1 MKGMLL
7 GIAVLLLLV
16 FTATDSQAQCLK
28 CGYDPFSGC
37 PACLNTFYNAS
48 ILCSMFD
55 FDVDLSACELA
66 GQCDGYLGEDTCA
79 GSTKSG
85 CVVQYVEDRRGP
97 HLPYRSGEWKL
108 VSVTLKR
115 GPDGRSSL

>member
-16 FTATDSQAQCLK
+16 FAATDSQAQCVG
-28 CGYDPFSGC
+28 CGYDLHGC
-37 PACLNTFYNAS
+37 LSCITTNYNAAV
-48 ILCSMFD
+48 LCEIRGIGF
-55 FDVDLSACELA
+55 VTCENI
-66 GQCDGYLGEDTCA
+66 GQCDGYLGEDGCA
-79 GSTKSG
+79 ASTKSG
-85 CVVQYVEDRRGP
+85 CIVQYVEDRRGP
-97 HLPYRSGEWKL
+97 HVPYRSGEWKL

>member
-7 GIAVLLLLV
+7 GVAVLLLLV
-16 FTATDSQAQCLK
+16 FTATDSQAQCLT
-28 CGYDPFSGC
+28 CGSDLHGC
-37 PACLNTFYNAS
+37 VSCLTTNYNAA
-48 ILCSMFD
+48 ILCEIRGID
-55 FDVDLSACELA
+55 FYSCEVQ
-66 GQCDGYLGEDTCA
+66 GQCDGYLGDSGCA
-79 GSTKSG
+79 ASSKSG
-85 CVVQYVEDRRGP
+85 CVVQYVEDSGGP

>member
-16 FTATDSQAQCLK
+16 FTATDSQAQCVK
-28 CGYDPFSGC
+28 CGNDFFSGC
-37 PACLNTFYNAS
+37 ASCVPTNYNAS
-48 ILCSMFD
+48 VLCELTGIGF
-55 FDVDLSACELA
+55 VACEA
-66 GQCDGYLGEDTCA
+66 KGQCDGYWGQDTCA

-85 CVVQYVEDRRGP
+85 CVVQLAEDSRGP

>member
-16 FTATDSQAQCLK
+16 FTATDSQAQCVT
-28 CGYDPFSGC
+28 CGYDFSGC
-37 PACLNTFYNAS
+37 PACLTTNYNAA
-48 ILCSMFD
+48 ILCELRGID
-55 FDVDLSACELA
+55 FYSCELK
-66 GQCDGYLGEDTCA
+66 GQCDGYLGDDHCA

-85 CVVQYVEDRRGP
+85 CFVQLAEDWRGP
-97 HLPYRSGEWKL
+97 HMPYRSGEWKL